1 MSHYHFSSK
10 NFIKK
15 YDKIAKKYD
24 IPSHLIEI
32 EITET
37 IVFEDVKVF
46 SEIINEIHKNDF
58 KCSIDDFGSG
68 YSSINMLKGIYVDT
82 LKLDRAFF
90 QSEDLDSQRERN
102 IIVSIIELAK
112 KLKMTTVAERIETSF
127 QKDFLQE
134 INCDML
140 QGYVFSRPSQ
150 IKDFEKLM
158 FQNSSN

>member
-1 MSHYHFSSK
+1 FSSN
-10 NFIKK
+10 NFIKT

-90 QSEDLDSQRERN
+90 QSEDLDS
-102 IIVSIIELAK
+102 
-112 KLKMTTVAERIETSF
+112 
-127 QKDFLQE
+127 
-134 INCDML
+134 
-140 QGYVFSRPSQ
+140 
-150 IKDFEKLM
+150 
-158 FQNSSN
+158 